1 MKTQEW
7 QQSSLVRVTEEV
19 DAGSGKA
26 VVAVINCH
34 IDCTVVALSS
44 RSGLHAT
51 RGRIRTIFRSLR
63 QGNDLQI
70 RVMCEKGSSNEEVS
84 TLVPDLTA

>member
-19 DAGSGKA
+19 DAGSGQA

-34 IDCTVVALSS
+34 IDRAVVALSS

-51 RGRIRTIFRSLR
+51 RGRIRTIFGSLR
-63 QGNDLQI
+63 QGNDLQV
-70 RVMCEKGSSNEEVS
+70 RDTRLESNYFF
-84 TLVPDLTA
+84 LDLGHNYI